1 VFAQIVDPAKLALL
15 REEHQRTIILLL
27 AFTGFR
33 VSSVITLP
41 RDALTHGPDGQP
53 YVRYWNVKLRREA
66 MLPIPTTLEE
76 QLRRQL
82 EWLAEHIPHTA

>member
-1 VFAQIVDPAKLALL
+1 
-15 REEHQRTIILLL
+15 
-27 AFTGFR
+27 
-33 VSSVITLP
+33 VITLS